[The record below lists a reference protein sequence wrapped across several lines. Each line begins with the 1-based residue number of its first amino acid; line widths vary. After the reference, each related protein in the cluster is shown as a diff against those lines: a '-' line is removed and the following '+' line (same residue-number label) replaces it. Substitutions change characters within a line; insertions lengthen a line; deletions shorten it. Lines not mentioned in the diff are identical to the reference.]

1 MEIRQ
6 LEAFAA
12 VYSARSVTAAGRL
25 LERSQP
31 MVSRQIQDLEQEL
44 GFTLFTRTRPQVTL
58 TPQGQEFYQEVHNVL
73 AGLQQLD
80 NRAREIARGRS
91 RSLRI
96 SATYALGSALL
107 PPVMGQLESTTPVF
121 EYRMSI
127 ETTSPSQVVQAVAD
141 GVADVG
147 LVSLPLDLGRCKLEW
162 SGEAPC
168 VLALPIEHPLA
179 VQDVVCIGDLGNNTV
194 ITMWNKSGLR
204 HRLSTALLQGQ
215 SGKSPRRYIETT
227 SSINSLLLVRAGVGV
242 ALMDPFTAAA
252 IPMEGVVYRA
262 VDRHLPYMMGVVT
275 HRDRALPEEG
285 SYLIKALWDYSCLH
299 VPGFT
304 SGDPSGLPQ

>member
-25 LERSQP
+25 LDRSQP

-44 GFTLFTRTRPQVTL
+44 GFMLFTRTRPQVTL
-58 TPQGQEFYQEVHNVL
+58 TAQGQEFYQEVHNVL
-73 AGLQQLD
+73 AGLEQLD

-96 SATYALGSALL
+96 AATYALGSALI

-127 ETTSPSQVVQAVAD
+127 ETTSPALVVEAIAD
-141 GVADVG
+141 GKADVG
-147 LVSLPLDLGRCKLEW
+147 LISLPLDLDRCKLEW

-168 VLALPIEHPLA
+168 VLALPAAHPMAAL
-179 VQDVVCIGDLGNNTV
+179 DVVCIGDLGNNTV
-194 ITMWNKSGLR
+194 ISMSNRSGLR
-204 HRLSTALLQGQ
+204 HRLSTALLQDQ
-215 SGKSPRRYIETT
+215 TGKSPRRYIETT

-242 ALMDPFTAAA
+242 ALMDPFTAAT

-285 SYLIKALWDYSCLH
+285 IHLIKALWDYSCLN
-299 VPGFT
+299 VPGFM